1 LKQNHASRGKP
12 VKSAKGGLTA
22 TKKKLLKKTHCSKN
36 KRQGGQKKDAITT
49 EDKWQIR
56 VHVEKAMLDEGITS
70 VQVPE
75 RMRFL
80 KDFLQFKPLKNR
92 GIVQKMLSE
101 EQLAEKG
108 IQGLYPE
115 QLFMRAVAM
124 LYAEMTHV
132 PQV

>member
-1 LKQNHASRGKP
+1 LKHHASRGKP
-12 VKSAKGGLTA
+12 VKSSKGGLTV

-36 KRQGGQKKDAITT
+36 KRQGGQKKDAITV

-70 VQVPE
+70 VQVPK
-75 RMRFL
+75 RVRFL
-80 KDFLQFKPLKNR
+80 KDFLQSKPLKNR
-92 GIVQKMLSE
+92 GIVRKMLSE

-115 QLFMRAVAM
+115 QLFMCVVAM
-124 LYAEMTHV
+124 LYAETAHV
-132 PQV
+132 PQI